1 MVNCSSNSNE
11 NDNSKSFAINL
22 TPSANTVVIDQA
34 FTITVTATEDIK
46 ELWVSTNNFTKVF

>member
-1 MVNCSSNSNE
+1 MK
-11 NDNSKSFAINL
+11 NDNSNSFAINL

-34 FTITVTATEDIK
+34 FTITVTANEDIK